1 MTLSFVGT
9 DGGQRAAR
17 IEWSWNRHG
26 SRMTVRF
33 GPPKVARRG
42 QPSMHDP
49 RRPDHWS
56 AAEYAQHSSLQEAMA
71 SRALALID
79 LRGDEHVLD
88 IGCGDGRLSAR
99 IATQLV
105 PQGMVCGVD
114 ASADMIGF
122 AQRQHADVANLHFMV
137 VDARQMHFDG
147 SFDAAVSFNALH
159 WVPELLPALRGLR
172 AALVPD
178 GRAWLRLVTQ
188 GPVTSIETIAE
199 QVRRDAAWAP
209 LFVDFDDPYLR
220 LEPEQVA
227 TLALSAGL
235 GVLALHTRLESWD
248 FGSRAAL
255 VGFCGAGFGAWT
267 RALPA
272 EQRDGFIDAVIDRYL
287 ASRDDVMQTVFRFY
301 QTDLALTV
309 A

>member
-1 MTLSFVGT
+1 MTAG
-9 DGGQRAAR
+9 
-17 IEWSWNRHG
+17 
-26 SRMTVRF
+26 
-33 GPPKVARRG
+33 VATTRVT
-42 QPSMHDP
+42 SMH
-49 RRPDHWS
+49 DHWS
-56 AAEYAQHSSLQEAMA
+56 ADDYMRHSSLQEAMA
-71 SRALALID
+71 SQALALLE

-88 IGCGDGRLSAR
+88 IGCGDGRISAR
-99 IATQLV
+99 IASELV
-105 PQGMVCGVD
+105 PRGTVCGVD

-122 AQRQHADVANLHFMV
+122 AQRQHAGDANLHFMV

-159 WVPELLPALRGLR
+159 WVPDLVPALRGLR

-188 GPVTSIETIAE
+188 GQVTSIETIAE

-209 LFVDFDDPYLR
+209 LFAGFDDPYLR
-220 LEPEQVA
+220 LDAEHVA

-235 GVLALHTRLESWD
+235 GVLSLHTRLQQWD

-255 VGFCGAGFGAWT
+255 LGFCRAGFGAWT
-267 RALPA
+267 DRLPA
-272 EQRDGFIDAVIDRYL
+272 ERRDGFVDAVLDRYL
-287 ASRDDVMQTVFRFY
+287 ATRGDAEPTLFRFY